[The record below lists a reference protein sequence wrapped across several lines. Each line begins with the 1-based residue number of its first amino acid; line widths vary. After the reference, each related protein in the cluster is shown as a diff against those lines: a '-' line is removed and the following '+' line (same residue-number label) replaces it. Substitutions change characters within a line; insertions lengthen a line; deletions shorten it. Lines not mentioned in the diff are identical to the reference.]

1 MKAFA
6 LIVLL
11 FISTVSS
18 AENIKIGY
26 IDVDLVIN
34 SLTKFQED
42 NEVIILN
49 FQPKKLELLQLF
61 DHIEK
66 LKLQLI
72 ESKNSLSNEDYN
84 KQIEVIMKLEANFKN
99 ETEQWQN
106 ALNQKQASSLEKI
119 EELINQAIKD
129 LAVKENYDLILYT
142 NAAYVSEKLNISDK
156 IIFEIEKL

>member
-6 LIVLL
+6 LVVLL
-11 FISTVSS
+11 FLSTVSN

-84 KQIEVIMKLEANFKN
+84 KQIEVIMKLEASFKN

-106 ALNQKQASSLEKI
+106 ALNQKQANSLEKI
-119 EELINQAIKD
+119 EKLINQAIKD

>member
-6 LIVLL
+6 LVVLL

-84 KQIEVIMKLEANFKN
+84 KQIEVIMKLEASFKN

-106 ALNQKQASSLEKI
+106 ALNQKQANSLEKI
-119 EELINQAIKD
+119 EKLINQAIKD